1 MLIRGKQIKEGS
13 VPFDRIETGEGI
25 SLNLNGS
32 KITNVAAPSDSS
44 DVATKEYVDALGKA
58 SSYCSAVDYVTNDNI
73 RNYQAIQDGQRVL
86 SLNLGS
92 PGIYIYNASSHQYK
106 KAEDWL
112 EICKKFPNTT
122 LVPARDK
129 GVVYVAALQSAS
141 TVTFTPIPQSYV
153 DYAFQIGFLVED
165 VSGTNTKKVSI
176 DWTKVA
182 STSELSRVENLVN
195 QKQDKL
201 SSRNAGDGI
210 TISNQKISINSD
222 SDAVYL
228 EDGKLRLEYASTQRD
243 GILSAEAYNLFLNN
257 VYGSQSDWGENN
269 PESKAHIQHRTHY
282 VQTTEINKSGDAF
295 SSFSYFEWPIVP
307 VVGDEFMLKYG
318 DDDVELHAI
327 AEDVNGKIIVDFEI
341 IEFVYDPTRS
351 NPISASGTYSA
362 FDTDAFPH
370 ALYKEDV
377 VRLNPKFLPEI
388 ILAEKEPSS
397 HDLQKEFFLSIAGKQ
412 AGATIQIPKDR
423 VIEDAGSGVTT
434 QEDIEERGKFGPN
447 TEYEGKFNVD
457 DIYLWFEI
465 YVGGSP
471 SDRLI
476 YINVNKLVDVY
487 VGDGET
493 ISIEPDGSG
502 SSMQI
507 SVIAEGVQGD
517 WGEDDASSAHYIKN
531 KPSIPT
537 HTSDL
542 INDGEGGTPVDPFAT
557 VGSIPVKTSDLT
569 NDGDG
574 SSPFVTED
582 DIAQSDWNQET
593 TTAKDYIKNKP
604 TLATVATS
612 GSYNDLEDK
621 PAIPTNTSDLTNDS
635 GFINNTVRNLEHYY
649 DKNEVNNLISSVSH
663 LKILVVEELPQDPE
677 TDTIYLVP
685 VEGSPTGDNV
695 YEEYIYILTGSPAEG
710 HWEMIGTAQVDLSDY
725 MQKSN
730 NLNDVADR
738 QTALNN
744 LTFASSQ
751 DAGKVLTI
759 DSNGDASFA
768 AIPVI
773 SDAFIN
779 ALS

>member
-13 VPFDRIETGEGI
+13 VPFDRIETGEDI

-73 RNYQAIQDGQRVL
+73 RNYPAIQDGQRVL

-92 PGIYIYNASSHQYK
+92 PGIYTYNASSHQYK

-257 VYGSQSDWGENN
+257 VYGSQSDWEENN

-351 NPISASGTYSA
+351 NPISASGTYSV

-370 ALYKEDV
+370 AFYKEDV
-377 VRLNPKFLPEI
+377 VRLDPKFLPVIEI
-388 ILAEKEPSS
+388 EEVLETPYGKEYRLTIDG
-397 HDLQKEFFLSIAGKQ
+397 HQ
-412 AGATIQIPKDR
+412 AGTSIEIPKDK
-423 VIEDAGSGVTT
+423 VIESATTGQVT
-434 QEDIEERGKFGPN
+434 QEDKEEGGKFGPG
-447 TEYEGKFNVD
+447 TQYYDSFDVGDWYIDFT
-457 DIYLWFEI
+457 IYLS
-465 YVGGSP
+465 GSP
-471 SDRLI
+471 STDH
-476 YINVNKLVDVY
+476 VY
-487 VGDGET
+487 VNVSDMNITAYKESDT
-493 ISIEPDGSG
+493 IGIGEPDPDGYSELFIKEDKPLVQLSGSATWTVTSSG
-502 SSMQI
+502 SSTTQSGQNI
-507 SVIAEGVQGD
+507 IVEKGSIVDFDGTVS
-517 WGEDDASSAHYIKN
+517 WTHSSATKD
-531 KPSIPT
+531 PTSASGDFGTSTPPAQVPTSMT
-537 HTSDL
+537 HTDTGVTTDKTYSESISANKAGLEVVNNKVVKATGSDTNL
-542 INDGEGGTPVDPFAT
+542 YTFSVKFGSYEYASKCNAVPTTSADVVALTQRSGGLKVSRSNFTIIFNSSTAPSTTQYFSYAYPKSFGALSSIVQDGATGIIGAFNRTEIAVTNASGFGVDYY
-557 VGSIPVKTSDLT
+557 VY
-569 NDGDG
+569 
-574 SSPFVTED
+574 
-582 DIAQSDWNQET
+582 
-593 TTAKDYIKNKP
+593 TTANQG
-604 TLATVATS
+604 AFQS
-612 GSYNDLEDK
+612 GTK
-621 PAIPTNTSDLTNDS
+621 
-635 GFINNTVRNLEHYY
+635 
-649 DKNEVNNLISSVSH
+649 
-663 LKILVVEELPQDPE
+663 VEF
-677 TDTIYLVP
+677 
-685 VEGSPTGDNV
+685 
-695 YEEYIYILTGSPAEG
+695 
-710 HWEMIGTAQVDLSDY
+710 
-725 MQKSN
+725 K
-730 NLNDVADR
+730 
-738 QTALNN
+738 
-744 LTFASSQ
+744 F
-751 DAGKVLTI
+751 
-759 DSNGDASFA
+759 
-768 AIPVI
+768 
-773 SDAFIN
+773 
-779 ALS
+779 